1 MLRSRRR
8 GQRGAGVTAVVQNR
22 DARVRMLTKK
32 QARAELESL
41 LSKAGMSREELEQ
54 RGNAWDLDA
63 DQRGI
68 LADIRGL
75 EFLIE
80 RATKR

>member
-1 MLRSRRR
+1 MLRSRSR
-8 GQRGAGVTAVVQNR
+8 GRRGAGMTAVVQNR

>member
-1 MLRSRRR
+1 M
-8 GQRGAGVTAVVQNR
+8 TAVVQNR